1 MNLEEKISL
10 IIKVL
15 DDLKCENIEAI
26 NVEKKT
32 SMTNYIIIATGRSD
46 KHSDSTAE
54 NIRKVLKENNILPKK
69 TEGKATGWIVLD
81 IGDILIHIFTAEER
95 KKYSLEDLWK

>member
-1 MNLEEKISL
+1 MNLEEKINL
-10 IIKVL
+10 IVKNL
-15 DDLKCENIEAI
+15 DDFKCEDIETI

-32 SMTNYIIIATGRSD
+32 SVTNYIIIATGRSE
-46 KHSDSTAE
+46 KHSDSAAE
-54 NIRKVLKENNILPKK
+54 NVRKVLKEHNILPKK